1 MDQDA
6 LSTLY
11 HEIPIF
17 LLWLQSVDGWSMIHW
32 PYDFKV
38 VNILLVGDIL
48 GPVKGVVGLILNTF
62 LGFRG
67 AYKDRVL

>member
-1 MDQDA
+1 
-6 LSTLY
+6 
-11 HEIPIF
+11 
-17 LLWLQSVDGWSMIHW
+17 MIHW
-32 PYDFKV
+32 PYNFKV

-48 GPVKGVVGLILNTF
+48 GPVKGVVDLILNSF

>member
-1 MDQDA
+1 MDQEA
-6 LSTLY
+6 LFTLY

-32 PYDFKV
+32 PYNFKA

-48 GPVKGVVGLILNTF
+48 GPVKGVVDLILNTF